1 MSESGYFDREEKE
14 QPARAYRTTS
24 TFTFVTPRSTIP
36 IVSAAEYDKSTDRP
50 GIYGPR
56 SLTRTVTDRPVST
69 FVTRRR
75 VPNGN
80 VR

>member
-1 MSESGYFDREEKE
+1 MED
-14 QPARAYRTTS
+14 RAYRTTS
-24 TFTFVTPRSTIP
+24 TFTFITPRSTMP
-36 IVSAAEYDKSTDRP
+36 IVSAAKYDKSTDRP

-56 SLTRTVTDRPVST
+56 SLMRTVTDRPVST